1 MITFG
6 DNAINIHV
14 FLSPEQ
20 EDMLKRRQRTENED
34 MVQRALRALEEGDP
48 FSDTDLPVDSITQG
62 RHARREN

>member
-1 MITFG
+1 MSSEVFG
-6 DNAINIHV
+6 WRACSS
-14 FLSPEQ
+14 FLLFHTYE
-20 EDMLKRRQRTENED
+20 EHQRTENED